1 MIRTKICGISTKQDA
16 QAAIAVGVDAIG
28 LNFVGGSRRIDTTQA
43 EEILQVVTPPVS
55 PVALVEC
62 AEILTNTTMQ
72 NLFKRFGLEFLQ
84 LYGQTTASVLA
95 QLTAKGFK
103 SIIVCQV
110 DPDSFPNNV
119 QTILDSL
126 GESRPEILLLDAFH
140 KKLKGGTGKTADWA
154 SIKAAADAGVM
165 KDWPRL
171 MLAGGLNPDN
181 VAAAVAQ
188 VSPWAVDVSSG
199 VESSVA
205 RKDREMMAAFVH
217 NARSGDFPPQG
228 FLQ

>member
-28 LNFVGGSRRIDTTQA
+28 LNFVGGLRRIDITKA
-43 EEILQVVTPPVS
+43 EEILQAVTPPVS
-55 PVALVEC
+55 PVALVEV
-62 AEILTNTTMQ
+62 ADFLANSEMQ
-72 NLFKRFGLEFLQ
+72 NLFKQFGLEFLQ
-84 LYGQTTASVLA
+84 LYGKPTAKDLDR
-95 QLTAKGFK
+95 LTANGFK

-110 DPDSFPNNV
+110 DPDTFPGNV
-119 QTILDSL
+119 NDLLNSL
-126 GESRPEILLLDAFH
+126 GKSRPEILLLDAFH

-154 SIKAAADAGVM
+154 SIKAAADTGVM

-181 VAAAVAQ
+181 VTTAVNQ

-199 VESSVA
+199 VESSPA
-205 RKDREMMAAFVH
+205 SKDKEMMAAFVR
-217 NARSGDFPPQG
+217 NARCGDFPPLG
-228 FLQ
+228 FSI